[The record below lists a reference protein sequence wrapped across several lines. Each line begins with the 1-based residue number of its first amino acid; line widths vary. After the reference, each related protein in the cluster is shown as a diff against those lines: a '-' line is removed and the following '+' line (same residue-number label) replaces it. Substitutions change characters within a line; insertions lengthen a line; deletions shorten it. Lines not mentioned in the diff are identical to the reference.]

1 MNKENLNS
9 INTMENNKNTR
20 TIPTFV
26 LEEAWLYS
34 YILVT
39 SLSDIA
45 IHIVVLLK
53 NSKIHVKFMQTLIML
68 EK

>member
-1 MNKENLNS
+1 MES
-9 INTMENNKNTR
+9 NTTIH
-20 TIPTFV
+20 TIPAFV